1 MERKLET
8 SISRSAAR
16 PVPGDAWLRPP
27 CEVACPIHTD
37 AQRYIQLVAE
47 GKYSEALAV
56 VRETN
61 PLPQSIG
68 RICAHPCEEA
78 CRRGGVDE
86 PIAICNL
93 KRVASDGAK
102 SAGGPGFEPP
112 AVEYTTGK
120 KVAIIGSG
128 PSGLAAAHDLALL
141 GVQSVIFEKQP
152 EAGGF
157 LRTGILN
164 YRLPKTILDEDI
176 DYIRGMGVEIR
187 TGVVIGL
194 TVEPTHTGDEISV
207 SPGFAVSNTGEEISF
222 DSLIEEYDAVL
233 IAVGISES
241 RPLPIPGA
249 DLPQV
254 LLAVPF
260 LEDVNAGREI
270 EGLGKEIIVIGGGN
284 VAIDVARSA
293 KRITGGK
300 VTMVC
305 LEADHEMPAHDWEI
319 ADARNEGIEMVCS
332 QGPNAIIGEGKVEGL
347 QVKKCES
354 VFDETGRFAP
364 TFCETELS
372 VITGDTVIVSIGQ
385 MSNLSFLTGN
395 GPAVNESGILI
406 FDREQCTT
414 SRRGVFASGEVV
426 TGPGAA
432 VNALSSGKRAA
443 IAVARFLGVDVNF
456 VHEPVAIA
464 EVPSDVIEKIKPGP
478 RRKMPA
484 RDSAERLKDFEEVE
498 TGLGEVDGRCEAS
511 RCLLCGSGARY
522 SELKCVSCLTCV
534 RVCPYGAPWADK
546 DGLAGIDPD
555 KCQACGICFSQCPAK
570 AIDLTVLS
578 EDDIAARIGDAL
590 TASASGEIEFACW
603 YSQSRVALEAAE
615 VSLPCT
621 GRLSVKLLLN
631 AFENGATKVYVAVC
645 SEDDDGR
652 FVHGH
657 RQTRAAVT
665 DAQKALEEAGYDP
678 SAIELRLEPEL
689 KCKK

>member
-1 MERKLET
+1 M
-8 SISRSAAR
+8 
-16 PVPGDAWLRPP
+16 
-27 CEVACPIHTD
+27 
-37 AQRYIQLVAE
+37 
-47 GKYSEALAV
+47 
-56 VRETN
+56 
-61 PLPQSIG
+61 PQSIG

-102 SAGGPGFEPP
+102 ASGLGYEPP
-112 AVEYTTGK
+112 KVEFTTGK

-164 YRLPKTILDEDI
+164 YRLPKNILDEEI

-187 TGVVIGL
+187 TGASIG
-194 TVEPTHTGDEISV
+194 
-207 SPGFAVSNTGEEISF
+207 GEVKF
-222 DSLIEEYDAVL
+222 DDLAEEYDAVL
-233 IAVGISES
+233 IAVGLSES
-241 RPLPIPGA
+241 RPLPIPGS

-260 LEDVNAGREI
+260 LEDVNAGRETA
-270 EGLGKEIIVIGGGN
+270 GLGRDIIVIGGGN

-319 ADARNEGIEMVCS
+319 ADARAEGIDMVCS
-332 QGPNAIIGEGKVEGL
+332 QGPNAITGDGKVDGL
-347 QVKKCES
+347 EVKKCES
-354 VFDETGRFAP
+354 VFDEHGRFSP
-364 TFCETELS
+364 TFCETDLS
-372 VITGDTVIVSIGQ
+372 VIPGDTVIVTIGQ
-385 MSNLSFLTGN
+385 MSNLSFLTDK
-395 GPAVNESGILI
+395 GPAVNERGILI

-432 VNALSSGKRAA
+432 VNALASGKRAA
-443 IAVARFLGVDVNF
+443 IAVARYLGVNVNF
-456 VHEPVAIA
+456 SHEPVAIG
-464 EVPSDVIEKIKPGP
+464 EVSADVAGKIKSAP
-478 RRKMPA
+478 RRQMPA
-484 RDSAERLKDFEEVE
+484 RDSSERLKDFEEVE

-522 SELKCVSCLTCV
+522 SELKCIACLTCV

-546 DGLAGIDPD
+546 DGLGGIDAD
-555 KCQACGICFSQCPAK
+555 KCQACGICFTQCPAK
-570 AIDLTVLS
+570 AIDLTILS
-578 EDDIAARIGDAL
+578 ENEISGRVNKAVAAG
-590 TASASGEIEFACW
+590 GELELGCW
-603 YSQSRVALEAAE
+603 YSQSRVAPDASLVA
-615 VSLPCT
+615 LPCT
-621 GRLSVKLLLN
+621 SRLSVRLLME
-631 AFENGATKVYVAVC
+631 AFEAGATKVHVAVC
-645 SEDDDGR
+645 SEDDDGH

-657 RQTRAAVT
+657 RQTRAAVIE
-665 DAQKALEEAGYDP
+665 AKKLLEEAGLDP
-678 SAIELRLEPEL
+678 EKISLELVAVK
-689 KCKK
+689 KCMQST

>member
-1 MERKLET
+1 MERELT
-8 SISRSAAR
+8 QGISRSTAR
-16 PVPGDAWLRPP
+16 PVPGDARLRPP

-47 GKYSEALAV
+47 GKYDWALAV

-61 PLPQSIG
+61 PIPQSIG

-102 SAGGPGFEPP
+102 AAGMGYEPP
-112 AVEYTTGK
+112 QVEYTTSK

-141 GVQSVIFEKQP
+141 GVRSVIFEKQP
-152 EAGGF
+152 QAGGF

-164 YRLPKTILDEDI
+164 YRLPKDILDEDI

-187 TGVVIGL
+187 TGAAIGD
-194 TVEPTHTGDEISV
+194 GIK
-207 SPGFAVSNTGEEISF
+207 F
-222 DSLIEEYDAVL
+222 DDLADEYDAVL
-233 IAVGISES
+233 IAVGLSES
-241 RPLPIPGA
+241 RSLPIPGI

-260 LEDVNAGREI
+260 LEAVNAGREVP
-270 EGLGKEIIVIGGGN
+270 ELGKEIIVIGGGN

-293 KRITGGK
+293 KRISGGK

-319 ADARNEGIEMVCS
+319 ADARAEGIEMVCS
-332 QGPNAIIGEGKVEGL
+332 QGPNAIVGEGKVEGL

-354 VFDETGRFAP
+354 VFDEHGRFAP

-372 VITGDTVIVSIGQ
+372 VIPGDTVIVTIGQ
-385 MSNLSFLTGN
+385 MSNLSFLPGS
-395 GPAVNESGILI
+395 GPAVNERGILI

-432 VNALSSGKRAA
+432 VNALASGKRAA
-443 IAVARFLGVDVNF
+443 IAVARYLDVDVKF
-456 VHEPVAIA
+456 GHEPVAIE
-464 EVPSDVIEKIKPGP
+464 EVPVDVAEKIKPGP

-484 RDSAERLKDFEEVE
+484 RDPGERLKDFGEVE

-522 SELKCVSCLTCV
+522 SELKCIACLTCV
-534 RVCPYGAPWADK
+534 RVCPYEAPRADK
-546 DGLAGIDPD
+546 DGLVTIDPV
-555 KCQACGICFSQCPAK
+555 KCQACGICFTQCPAK
-570 AIDLTVLS
+570 AIDLTVES
-578 EDDIAARIGDAL
+578 EADIEWNIKVAL
-590 TASASGEIEFACW
+590 ASETGKVEFGCW
-603 YSQSRVALEAAE
+603 YSQSRVAADAGF

-621 GRLSVKLLLN
+621 SRLSTRLLLN
-631 AFENGATKVYVAVC
+631 AFDQGAEQVFVGVC
-645 SEDDDGR
+645 SEDDDGH

-657 RQTRAAVT
+657 RQTRAAV
-665 DAQKALEEAGYDP
+665 AEARRILEEIGADP
-678 SAIELRLEPEL
+678 DRIELRIEPEL
-689 KCKK
+689 KCKKK

>member
-1 MERKLET
+1 MERKLAEN
-8 SISRSAAR
+8 ISRSSAR
-16 PVPGDAWLRPP
+16 PVPGDARLKPP
-27 CEVACPIHTD
+27 CEAACPIHTD

-47 GKYSEALAV
+47 GDPAAALAV
-56 VRETN
+56 IRETN

-102 SAGGPGFEPP
+102 ASGLGYEPP
-112 AVEYTTGK
+112 KVEFTTGK

-164 YRLPKTILDEDI
+164 YRLPKNILDEDI
-176 DYIRGMGVEIR
+176 GYIRGMGVEIR
-187 TGVVIGL
+187 TGASIG
-194 TVEPTHTGDEISV
+194 
-207 SPGFAVSNTGEEISF
+207 GEVKF
-222 DSLIEEYDAVL
+222 DDLAEEYDAVL
-233 IAVGISES
+233 IAVGLSES
-241 RPLPIPGA
+241 RPLPIPGS

-260 LEDVNAGREI
+260 LEDVNAGRETA
-270 EGLGKEIIVIGGGN
+270 GLGRDIIVIGGGN

-319 ADARNEGIEMVCS
+319 ADARAEGIEMVCS
-332 QGPNAIIGEGKVEGL
+332 QGPKAITGDGKVEGL
-347 QVKKCES
+347 EVKKCES
-354 VFDETGRFAP
+354 VFDERGRFSP

-372 VITGDTVIVSIGQ
+372 VIPGDTVIVTIGQ
-385 MSNLSFLTGN
+385 MSNLSFLTDK
-395 GPAVNESGILI
+395 GPALNERGILI

-432 VNALSSGKRAA
+432 VNALASGKRAA
-443 IAVARFLGVDVNF
+443 IAVARYLGVDVNF
-456 VHEPVAIA
+456 SHELVAID
-464 EVPSDVIEKIKPGP
+464 EVPVDVAAKIKPGA
-478 RRKMPA
+478 RRQMPA
-484 RDSAERLKDFEEVE
+484 RDPGKRLKDFEEVE
-498 TGLGEVDGRCEAS
+498 TGFGEVDGRCEAS

-522 SELKCVSCLTCV
+522 SELKCIACLTCV

-546 DGLAGIDPD
+546 DGLGGIDPD
-555 KCQACGICFSQCPAK
+555 RCQACGICFTQCPAK

-578 EDDIAARIGDAL
+578 EDDIAGRIAEALADGGDL
-590 TASASGEIEFACW
+590 ELGCW
-603 YSQSRVALEAAE
+603 YSQSRVAPDAAM
-615 VSLPCT
+615 VALPCT
-621 GRLSVKLLLN
+621 SRLSVSILL
-631 AFENGATKVYVAVC
+631 GALEAGAAKVHVAVC
-645 SEDDDGR
+645 SEDDDGH

-665 DAQKALEEAGYDP
+665 EAKKLLEETGLDPEKIALELVAVK
-678 SAIELRLEPEL
+678 
-689 KCKK
+689 KCMQKT

>member
-1 MERKLET
+1 MEHELAD
-8 SISRSAAR
+8 SINRSSAR
-16 PVPGDAWLRPP
+16 PITGDAQLRAP
-27 CEVACPIHTD
+27 CEVACPIHTR

-47 GKYSEALAV
+47 GKYDQALAV

-68 RICAHPCEEA
+68 RICAHPCEES
-78 CRRGGVDE
+78 CRRGRVDE

-102 SAGGPGFEPP
+102 ATGLGYDPP
-112 AVEYTTGK
+112 AVEFTSGR

-128 PSGLAAAHDLALL
+128 PSGLAAAHDLALM
-141 GVQSVIFEKQP
+141 GVQPVIFEKQP
-152 EAGGF
+152 AAGGF

-164 YRLPKTILDEDI
+164 YRLPKNILDEDI

-187 TGVVIGL
+187 TATSV
-194 TVEPTHTGDEISV
+194 GDD
-207 SPGFAVSNTGEEISF
+207 ISF
-222 DSLIEEYDAVL
+222 DELASEYDAVL
-233 IAVGISES
+233 IAVGLSES
-241 RPLPIPGA
+241 RSLPIPGV

-260 LEDVNAGREI
+260 LEDVNAGRDI
-270 EGLGKEIIVIGGGN
+270 PQLGKEIIVIGGGN

-293 KRITGGK
+293 KRISGGK

-319 ADARNEGIEMVCS
+319 ADARTEGIEMVCS
-332 QGPNAIIGEGKVEGL
+332 QGPNAIVGDGKVEGL
-347 QVKKCES
+347 QVKKCQS
-354 VFDETGRFAP
+354 VFDVNGRFAP

-372 VITGDTVIVSIGQ
+372 VVPGDTVIITIGQ
-385 MSNLSFLTGN
+385 MSNLSFLTKT
-395 GPAVNESGILI
+395 GPDVNERGILI
-406 FDREQCTT
+406 FDRDLCTT

-432 VNALSSGKRAA
+432 VNALASGKRAA
-443 IAVARFLGVDVNF
+443 IAVARYLGVDANF
-456 VHEPVAIA
+456 GHEPVAIG
-464 EVPSDVIEKIKPGP
+464 EVPADVREQIKQAP

-484 RDSAERLKDFEEVE
+484 RGTDERLTDFGEVE

-522 SELKCVSCLTCV
+522 SQLKCVSCLTCV

-546 DGLAGIDPD
+546 DGFGGIDPD
-555 KCQACGICFSQCPAK
+555 KCQACGICFTQCPVK
-570 AIDLTVLS
+570 AIDLTVMS
-578 EDDIAARIGDAL
+578 ETDIEQ
-590 TASASGEIEFACW
+590 EIVVAMATESPDMEFGCW
-603 YSQSRVALEAAE
+603 YSQSRVAPEAAF
-615 VSLPCT
+615 VALPCT
-621 GRLSVKLLLN
+621 SRLSVRLLLN
-631 AFENGATKVYVAVC
+631 ALEAGAEKVFVAVC

-657 RQTRAAVT
+657 RQTRAAVEE
-665 DAQKALEEAGYDP
+665 ARKLLEEAGLDP
-678 SAIELRLEPEL
+678 EKIELKFVPEK
-689 KCKK
+689 KCMKEA

>member
-1 MERKLET
+1 MERELT
-8 SISRSAAR
+8 NGISRSTAR
-16 PVPGDAWLRPP
+16 PVPGDARLRPP

-47 GKYSEALAV
+47 GKNAEALGV

-61 PLPQSIG
+61 PMPQVIG

-78 CRRGGVDE
+78 CRRGSVDE

-102 SAGGPGFEPP
+102 AAGLGYEPP
-112 AVEYTTGK
+112 AVEFTTGK

-128 PSGLAAAHDLALL
+128 PSGLAAAHDLALM
-141 GVQSVIFEKQP
+141 GVQPVIFEKQP

-164 YRLPKTILDEDI
+164 YRLPKDILDEDI
-176 DYIRGMGVEIR
+176 DYIRGLGVEIR
-187 TGVVIGL
+187 TGAGV
-194 TVEPTHTGDEISV
+194 
-207 SPGFAVSNTGEEISF
+207 GEDIKF
-222 DSLIEEYDAVL
+222 DDLVAEYDAVL
-233 IAVGISES
+233 IAVGLSES

-260 LEDVNAGREI
+260 LENVNAGRET

-305 LEADHEMPAHDWEI
+305 LEADNEMPAHDWEI
-319 ADARNEGIEMVCS
+319 DDARAEGIEMVCS
-332 QGPNAIIGEGKVEGL
+332 QGPNAFVGEGKVEGL
-347 QVKKCES
+347 QIKKCES
-354 VFDETGRFAP
+354 VFDEHGRFAP

-372 VITGDTVIVSIGQ
+372 VIPGDTVIVTIGQ
-385 MSNLSFLTGN
+385 MSNLSFLPDT
-395 GPAVNESGILI
+395 GPALNQRGILI

-414 SRRGVFASGEVV
+414 SQRGIFASGEVV

-432 VNALSSGKRAA
+432 VNALASGKRAA
-443 IAVARFLGVDVNF
+443 IAVARYLGVDVSF
-456 VHEPVAIA
+456 SHEPVAIA
-464 EVPSDVIEKIKPGP
+464 EVPADVSEKIKPAA
-478 RRKMPA
+478 RRQMPV
-484 RDSAERLKDFEEVE
+484 RDSDERLKDFEEVE

-522 SELKCVSCLTCV
+522 SELKCVACLTCV

-546 DGLAGIDPD
+546 DGLGGIDAG
-555 KCQACGICFSQCPAK
+555 KCQACGICFTQCPAK
-570 AIDLTVLS
+570 AIDLTVVS
-578 EDDIAARIGDAL
+578 EDDLMASIARTV
-590 TASASGEIEFACW
+590 TAFGGELELGCW
-603 YSQSRVALEAAE
+603 YSQSRVAPDAGFI
-615 VSLPCT
+615 SLPCT
-621 GRLSVKLLLN
+621 SRLSVRMLLHAL
-631 AFENGATKVYVAVC
+631 ESGASKVFVAVC
-645 SEDDDGR
+645 SEDDDGH

-657 RQTRAAVT
+657 RQTRAAV
-665 DAQKALEEAGYDP
+665 AESQKALAEIGLDP
-678 SAIELRLEPEL
+678 ELIELRLVAVK
-689 KCKK
+689 KCMAGK

>member
-1 MERKLET
+1 M
-8 SISRSAAR
+8 
-16 PVPGDAWLRPP
+16 
-27 CEVACPIHTD
+27 
-37 AQRYIQLVAE
+37 AE
-47 GKYSEALAV
+47 GHYDWALAII
-56 VRETN
+56 RETN

-102 SAGGPGFEPP
+102 ASGLGYEPP
-112 AVEYTTGK
+112 KVEFTTGK

-164 YRLPKTILDEDI
+164 YRLPKNILDEDI

-187 TGVVIGL
+187 TGSAIG
-194 TVEPTHTGDEISV
+194 GEI
-207 SPGFAVSNTGEEISF
+207 NF
-222 DSLIEEYDAVL
+222 DDLVQEYDAVL
-233 IAVGISES
+233 IAVGLSES

-260 LEDVNAGREI
+260 LEDVNAGRETS
-270 EGLGKEIIVIGGGN
+270 GLGKDIIVIGGGN

-319 ADARNEGIEMVCS
+319 ADARAEGIEMICS
-332 QGPNAIIGEGKVEGL
+332 QGPSAFVGDGKVEGL

-354 VFDETGRFAP
+354 VFDEHGRFSP

-372 VITGDTVIVSIGQ
+372 VIPGDTVIVTIGQ
-385 MSNLSFLTGN
+385 MSNLTFLTEN
-395 GPAVNESGILI
+395 GPAVNERGILI

-432 VNALSSGKRAA
+432 VNALASGKRAA
-443 IAVARFLGVDVNF
+443 IAVARYLGVDVNF
-456 VHEPVAIA
+456 SHEPVAIG
-464 EVPSDVIEKIKPGP
+464 EVPTDVKEKIKSAP
-478 RRKMPA
+478 RRQMPA
-484 RDSAERLKDFEEVE
+484 RDSGERLKDFEEVE

-511 RCLLCGSGARY
+511 RCLLCGSGARF
-522 SELKCVSCLTCV
+522 SETKCIACLTCV
-534 RVCPYGAPWADK
+534 RVCPYGAPWEDK
-546 DGLAGIDPD
+546 DGLGGIDPD
-555 KCQACGICFSQCPAK
+555 KCQACGICFTQCPAK
-570 AIDLTVLS
+570 AIDLVMLS
-578 EDDIAARIGDAL
+578 EDEISGRIYEAVSAGGDL
-590 TASASGEIEFACW
+590 ELGCW
-603 YSQSRVALEAAE
+603 YSQSRVAPDAAL
-615 VSLPCT
+615 VALPCT
-621 GRLSVKLLLN
+621 SRLSVSLLLG
-631 AFENGATKVYVAVC
+631 ALEAGATKVHVAVC
-645 SEDDDGR
+645 SEDDDGH

-665 DAQKALEEAGYDP
+665 EAKKLLEEAGLDP
-678 SAIELRLEPEL
+678 EKIALELVAVK
-689 KCKK
+689 KCMQST

>member
-1 MERKLET
+1 MT
-8 SISRSAAR
+8 SDQSEIIRTFSRSALRDAR
-16 PVPGDAWLRPP
+16 LRPP
-27 CEVACPIHTD
+27 CQVACPIHTD
-37 AQRYIQLVAE
+37 AQRYIQLVAD
-47 GKYSEALAV
+47 GRPAEALAV

-61 PLPQSIG
+61 PLPQVIG

-78 CRRGGVDE
+78 CRRGQVEE

-102 SAGGPGFEPP
+102 AAGIGYEPP
-112 AVEYTTGK
+112 AVEFTTGK

-128 PSGLAAAHDLALL
+128 PSGLGAAHDLALM

-164 YRLPKTILDEDI
+164 YRLPKDILDEDI

-187 TGVVIGL
+187 TGAGIGA
-194 TVEPTHTGDEISV
+194 EIK
-207 SPGFAVSNTGEEISF
+207 F
-222 DSLIEEYDAVL
+222 DDLVEEYDAVL
-233 IAVGISES
+233 IAVGLSES
-241 RPLPIPGA
+241 RSLPIPGI

-260 LEDVNAGREI
+260 LEEVNAGRETK
-270 EGLGKEIIVIGGGN
+270 GLGKEVIVIGGGN

-319 ADARNEGIEMVCS
+319 ADARAEGIEMICS
-332 QGPNAIIGEGKVEGL
+332 QGPSAIVGEGKVEGL

-354 VFDETGRFAP
+354 VFDEHGRFSP

-372 VITGDTVIVSIGQ
+372 VIPGDTVIVTIGQ
-385 MSNLSFLTGN
+385 MSNLSFLTES
-395 GPAVNESGILI
+395 GPALNERGILI

-414 SRRGVFASGEVV
+414 TRRGVFASGEVV

-432 VNALSSGKRAA
+432 VNALASGKRAA
-443 IAVARFLGVDVNF
+443 IAMARYLGVNVKFD
-456 VHEPVAIA
+456 HEPVAIGELPGEVA
-464 EVPSDVIEKIKPGP
+464 EKVKSAP
-478 RRKMPA
+478 RRRMPA
-484 RDSAERLKDFEEVE
+484 RDAGQRTTDFEEVE
-498 TGLGEVDGRCEAS
+498 TGFGEVDGRCEAS
-511 RCLLCGSGARY
+511 RCLLCASGARF
-522 SELKCVSCLTCV
+522 SETKCIACLTCV
-534 RVCPYGAPWADK
+534 RVCPYGAPSADK
-546 DGLAGIDPD
+546 DGLVAIDPD
-555 KCQACGICFSQCPAK
+555 KCQACGICFTQCPAK

-578 EDDIAARIGDAL
+578 EEDIAVLTDKAL
-590 TASASGEIEFACW
+590 AGGGEEVEFACW
-603 YSQSRVALEAAE
+603 YSQSRVAPEAGE

-621 GRLSVKLLLN
+621 GRLSVRLLLH
-631 AFENGATKVYVAVC
+631 AFEAGAKKVYVAVC
-645 SEDDDGR
+645 SEDDDGH

-657 RQTRAAVT
+657 RQTRAAVEE
-665 DAQKALEEAGYDP
+665 AQKALGEAGLDP
-678 SAIELRLEPEL
+678 AVLEL
-689 KCKK
+689 KIVPEKKCMAKA

>member
-1 MERKLET
+1 MERKLAEN
-8 SISRSAAR
+8 ISRSSAR
-16 PVPGDAWLRPP
+16 PVPGDARLKPP

-47 GKYSEALAV
+47 GKPAEALAV
-56 VRETN
+56 IRETN

-102 SAGGPGFEPP
+102 ASGLGYEPSK
-112 AVEYTTGK
+112 VEFTTGK

-128 PSGLAAAHDLALL
+128 PSGLAAAHDLVKL
-141 GVQSVIFEKQP
+141 GVKSVIFEKQP

-164 YRLPKTILDEDI
+164 YRLPKNILDEDI
-176 DYIRGMGVEIR
+176 DYIRAMGVEIR
-187 TGVVIGL
+187 TGAAIG
-194 TVEPTHTGDEISV
+194 DDI
-207 SPGFAVSNTGEEISF
+207 NF
-222 DSLIEEYDAVL
+222 DDLVDEYDAVL
-233 IAVGISES
+233 IAVGLSES

-260 LEDVNAGREI
+260 LEDVNAGRETA
-270 EGLGKEIIVIGGGN
+270 GLGKDIIVIGGGN

-319 ADARNEGIEMVCS
+319 ADARAEGIEMICS
-332 QGPNAIIGEGKVEGL
+332 QGPSAFVGEGVVEGL

-354 VFDETGRFAP
+354 VFDEHGRFSP

-372 VITGDTVIVSIGQ
+372 VIPGDTIIVTIGQ
-385 MSNLSFLTGN
+385 MSNLSFLPET
-395 GPAVNESGILI
+395 GPAVNERGILI
-406 FDREQCTT
+406 FNREQCTT

-432 VNALSSGKRAA
+432 VNALASGKRAA
-443 IAVARFLGVDVNF
+443 IAVARYLGVDVNF
-456 VHEPVAIA
+456 SHEPVAIGEVPA
-464 EVPSDVIEKIKPGP
+464 EVREKIKSAP
-478 RRKMPA
+478 RRRMPA
-484 RDSAERLKDFEEVE
+484 RDSGERLKDFEEVE

-511 RCLLCGSGARY
+511 RCLLCGSGARF
-522 SELKCVSCLTCV
+522 SETKCIACLTCV

-546 DGLAGIDPD
+546 DGLGGIDPD
-555 KCQACGICFSQCPAK
+555 KCQACGICFTQCPAK

-578 EDDIAARIGDAL
+578 EDDISGRIDEAVAAG
-590 TASASGEIEFACW
+590 GELELGCW
-603 YSQSRVALEAAE
+603 YSQSRVAPDAPLVA
-615 VSLPCT
+615 LPCT
-621 GRLSVKLLLN
+621 SRLSVRLLLE
-631 AFENGATKVYVAVC
+631 AVEAGAVKVHVAVC
-645 SEDDDGR
+645 SEDDDGH

-657 RQTRAAVT
+657 RQTRAAVAET
-665 DAQKALEEAGYDP
+665 KNLLEEAGLDP
-678 SAIELRLEPEL
+678 EKIALELVAVK
-689 KCKK
+689 KCMQST

>member
-1 MERKLET
+1 
-8 SISRSAAR
+8 
-16 PVPGDAWLRPP
+16 
-27 CEVACPIHTD
+27 
-37 AQRYIQLVAE
+37 VAE
-47 GKYSEALAV
+47 GHYDWALSI

-61 PLPQSIG
+61 PLPQVIG

-102 SAGGPGFEPP
+102 ARAVGDEPLA
-112 AVEYTTGK
+112 AVVGYKPPKVEFTTGK

-128 PSGLAAAHDLALL
+128 PSGLGAAHDLALM
-141 GVQSVIFEKQP
+141 GIQSVIFEKQP

-164 YRLPKTILDEDI
+164 YRLPKDILDEDI

-187 TGVVIGL
+187 TGAGV
-194 TVEPTHTGDEISV
+194 
-207 SPGFAVSNTGEEISF
+207 GEDITF
-222 DSLIEEYDAVL
+222 DDLAAEYDAVL
-233 IAVGISES
+233 IAVGLSES
-241 RPLPIPGA
+241 RSLPIPGV

-260 LEDVNAGREI
+260 LEAVNAGREVP
-270 EGLGKEIIVIGGGN
+270 ELGKEIIVIGGGN

-300 VTMVC
+300 VTLVC

-319 ADARNEGIEMVCS
+319 ADARAEGVEMVCS
-332 QGPNAIIGEGKVEGL
+332 QGPNAIVGEGKVEGL

-354 VFDETGRFAP
+354 VFDEHGRFAP

-372 VITGDTVIVSIGQ
+372 VIPGDTVIITIGQ
-385 MSNLSFLTGN
+385 MSNLSFLPETG
-395 GPAVNESGILI
+395 PELNERGILI

-432 VNALSSGKRAA
+432 VNALASGKRAA
-443 IAVARFLGVDVNF
+443 IAVAKYLGSDVNF
-456 VHEPVAIA
+456 SHEPVAI
-464 EVPSDVIEKIKPGP
+464 EPVPEAVVEKIKSAP
-478 RRKMPA
+478 RRQMPA
-484 RDSAERLKDFEEVE
+484 RDETERLKDFDEVE

-511 RCLLCGSGARY
+511 RCLLCGAGARY
-522 SELKCVSCLTCV
+522 SELKCIACLTCV

-546 DGLAGIDPD
+546 DGLGGIDPV
-555 KCQACGICFSQCPAK
+555 KCQACGICFTQCPAK
-570 AIDLTVLS
+570 AIDLEVVT
-578 EDDIAARIGDAL
+578 EDDIEWGIEVAL
-590 TASASGEIEFACW
+590 AWETGVVEFGCW
-603 YSQSRVALEAAE
+603 YPQTRVEPDAG
-615 VSLPCT
+615 VVMLPCT
-621 GRLSVKLLLN
+621 GRLSPRLLLN
-631 AFENGATKVYVAVC
+631 AFEQGAERIVVAVC
-645 SEDDDGR
+645 SDDDDGH

-657 RQTRAAVT
+657 RQTRAAVAE
-665 DAQKALEEAGYDP
+665 AQKCLEEIGMDP
-678 SAIELRLEPEL
+678 GLIEVKIVPEK
-689 KCKK
+689 KCIQKS

>member
-1 MERKLET
+1 MERELAD
-8 SISRSAAR
+8 SITRSSAR
-16 PVPGDAWLRPP
+16 PVSGDARLRPP
-27 CEVACPIHTD
+27 CEVACPIHTR
-37 AQRYIQLVAE
+37 AQSYIQLVAE
-47 GKYSEALAV
+47 GKYDRALAV

-78 CRRGGVDE
+78 CRRGEVDE

-102 SAGGPGFEPP
+102 AAGLGYDPP
-112 AVEYTTGK
+112 AVEFTSGR

-128 PSGLAAAHDLALL
+128 PSGLAAAHDLALM
-141 GVQSVIFEKQP
+141 GVQPVIFEKQP

-164 YRLPKTILDEDI
+164 YRLPKNILDEDI

-187 TGVVIGL
+187 TGTAVGNDIKFDDL
-194 TVEPTHTGDEISV
+194 V
-207 SPGFAVSNTGEEISF
+207 S
-222 DSLIEEYDAVL
+222 EYDAVL
-233 IAVGISES
+233 IAVGLSES
-241 RPLPIPGA
+241 RSLPIPGV
-249 DLPQV
+249 DLTQV

-260 LEDVNAGREI
+260 LEDVNAGRDIPE
-270 EGLGKEIIVIGGGN
+270 LGKEIIVIGGGN

-293 KRITGGK
+293 KRISGGK

-319 ADARNEGIEMVCS
+319 ADARAEGIETVCS
-332 QGPNAIIGEGKVEGL
+332 QGPSAIIGEGRVEGL

-354 VFDETGRFAP
+354 VFDENGRFAP

-372 VITGDTVIVSIGQ
+372 IVPGDTVIITIGQ
-385 MSNLSFLTGN
+385 MSNLSFLPETG
-395 GPAVNESGILI
+395 PDLNERGILV
-406 FDREQCTT
+406 FDRELCTT
-414 SRRGVFASGEVV
+414 TRRGVFASGEVV

-432 VNALSSGKRAA
+432 VNALAGGKRAA
-443 IAVARFLGVDVNF
+443 IAVARYLGVDANF
-456 VHEPVAIA
+456 SHEPVAIG
-464 EVPSDVIEKIKPGP
+464 EVPADVREQIKQAP

-484 RDSAERLKDFEEVE
+484 RASDERLKDFGEVE

-522 SELKCVSCLTCV
+522 SQLKCVSCLTCV

-546 DGLAGIDPD
+546 DGLGGIDPD
-555 KCQACGICFSQCPAK
+555 KCQACGICFTQCPVK
-570 AIDLTVLS
+570 AIDLTVMS
-578 EDDIAARIGDAL
+578 EADIER
-590 TASASGEIEFACW
+590 EIEVAMATELPAIEFGCW
-603 YSQSRVALEAAE
+603 YSQSRVAPEAAF
-615 VSLPCT
+615 VALPCT
-621 GRLSVKLLLN
+621 SRLSVRLLLN
-631 AFENGATKVYVAVC
+631 ALEAGAEKVFVAVC

-657 RQTRAAVT
+657 RQTRAAV
-665 DAQKALEEAGYDP
+665 AEARKSLEEAGLDP
-678 SAIELRLEPEL
+678 EKIALKIVPEK
-689 KCKK
+689 KCMKEA

>member
-1 MERKLET
+1 MERELT
-8 SISRSAAR
+8 DSITRSSAR
-16 PVPGDAWLRPP
+16 PIPGDARLRPP
-27 CEVACPIHTD
+27 CEVACPIHTR
-37 AQRYIQLVAE
+37 AQRYIQMVAE
-47 GKYSEALAV
+47 GKYDRALAV

-102 SAGGPGFEPP
+102 AAGLGYDPP
-112 AVEYTTGK
+112 AVEFSSGR

-128 PSGLAAAHDLALL
+128 PSGLAAAHDLALM
-141 GVQSVIFEKQP
+141 GVQPVIFEKQP

-164 YRLPKTILDEDI
+164 FRLPKNILDEDI

-187 TGVVIGL
+187 TSTAVGNDIKFDDL
-194 TVEPTHTGDEISV
+194 V
-207 SPGFAVSNTGEEISF
+207 S
-222 DSLIEEYDAVL
+222 EYDAVL
-233 IAVGISES
+233 IAVGLSES
-241 RPLPIPGA
+241 RSLPIPGV

-260 LEDVNAGREI
+260 LEDVNAGRDI
-270 EGLGKEIIVIGGGN
+270 PQLGKEIIVIGGGN

-293 KRITGGK
+293 KRISGGK
-300 VTMVC
+300 VITVC

-319 ADARNEGIEMVCS
+319 ADARTEGIEMLCS
-332 QGPNAIIGEGKVEGL
+332 QGPNAIVGDGKVEGL

-354 VFDETGRFAP
+354 VFDENGRFAP
-364 TFCETELS
+364 TFCDTELS
-372 VITGDTVIVSIGQ
+372 IVPGDTVIITIGQ
-385 MSNLSFLTGN
+385 MSNLSFLPDTG
-395 GPAVNESGILI
+395 PDLNERGILV
-406 FDREQCTT
+406 FDRELCTT

-432 VNALSSGKRAA
+432 VNALASGKRAA
-443 IAVARFLGVDVNF
+443 IAVARYLGVDANF
-456 VHEPVAIA
+456 GHEPVAIG
-464 EVPSDVIEKIKPGP
+464 EVAADVREQIKQVP

-484 RDSAERLKDFEEVE
+484 RATDERLADFGEVE

-522 SELKCVSCLTCV
+522 SQLKCVSCLTCV

-546 DGLAGIDPD
+546 DGLGGIDPD
-555 KCQACGICFSQCPAK
+555 KCQACGICFSQCPVK
-570 AIDLTVLS
+570 AIDLTVMS
-578 EDDIAARIGDAL
+578 EADIER
-590 TASASGEIEFACW
+590 EIKVAMANELPAMEFGCW
-603 YSQSRVALEAAE
+603 YSQSRVAPEAAF
-615 VSLPCT
+615 VALPCT
-621 GRLSVKLLLN
+621 SRLSVRLLLN
-631 AFENGATKVYVAVC
+631 ALEAGAEKVFVAVC

-657 RQTRAAVT
+657 RQTRAAV
-665 DAQKALEEAGYDP
+665 AEARKSLEEAGLDP
-678 SAIELRLEPEL
+678 EKIELRLIAEK
-689 KCKK
+689 KCLQEA